1 METHIS
7 DHKITIQSGY
17 VLVERPQNYEVDLN
31 GLPEMLVELANF
43 CKEADC
49 RKVLIVGENIEV
61 NLGVMDIFKLGSQLA
76 RTPLRIA
83 MVETHDASDEDV
95 GFLQNVALNRGG
107 QIQFFD
113 SGREA
118 KDWLGVS

>member
-1 METHIS
+1 METHIF
-7 DHKITIQSGY
+7 DHKVSIQSDY
-17 VLVERPQNYEVDLN
+17 VLVERPQGYEVDLKV
-31 GLPEMLVELANF
+31 LPQMLVELGNF
-43 CKEADC
+43 CNEADC

-76 RTPLRIA
+76 KLPLRLA
-83 MVETHDASDEDV
+83 MLETHDASDEDV

-107 QIQFFD
+107 QIRFFD